1 MPLPENQELNAVADD
16 LVATIREAFGTP
28 KHTRPVHARGQL
40 TKGTFVPAPGAKYL
54 SKAPIFEK
62 PSTDLLARFSCDT
75 GFSDIADTH
84 KDANPRGLA
93 IRFLLSEDG
102 HTHFDLITNTAIG
115 FAVNRGEGFLAMF
128 KHALGKITEEQLHKD
143 WPFVAWYQRNRKP
156 LWPMSFAS
164 EQWHGIHAFSLDAHD
179 GKRTFFRTRLVP
191 PQGVMKMGEEETKE
205 KKGTYLFDNLE
216 ERLQAKPPKPIVY
229 NWMAQIADPAV
240 DNLNDSSSE
249 WPEDREFVH
258 LGTFTFDR
266 LWTMDEGEV
275 PGRDQQRIIFDPKP
289 RYMEGIGISDDP
301 IIEMRTSVYLKSGL
315 IRREANGVA
324 GRDTPGHCV
333 GR

>member
-1 MPLPENQELNAVADD
+1 
-16 LVATIREAFGTP
+16 
-28 KHTRPVHARGQL
+28 
-40 TKGTFVPAPGAKYL
+40 
-54 SKAPIFEK
+54 
-62 PSTDLLARFSCDT
+62 
-75 GFSDIADTH
+75 
-84 KDANPRGLA
+84 
-93 IRFLLSEDG
+93 
-102 HTHFDLITNTAIG
+102 
-115 FAVNRGEGFLAMF
+115 
-128 KHALGKITEEQLHKD
+128 
-143 WPFVAWYQRNRKP
+143 
-156 LWPMSFAS
+156 
-164 EQWHGIHAFSLDAHD
+164 
-179 GKRTFFRTRLVP
+179 
-191 PQGVMKMGEEETKE
+191 MKMGEEETKE

-249 WPEDREFVH
+249 WPGDREFVH

-266 LWTMDEGEV
+266 LWAMDEGEV
-275 PGRDQQRIIFDPKP
+275 PGCDQQRIICDPNP

-324 GRDTPGHCV
+324 GRDTPGHCD